1 MNKKLVSILVGAFI
15 CTASMAQVYPTIGQ
29 FQTTQLYFNPAY
41 AGASSSLRAN
51 LLHRSQWSKFP
62 GAPNTQL
69 LTMDLPLAR
78 NLGGGIVLYRHQVG
92 NLIDLSLNANI
103 SYRLKIN
110 ENSYFQFGLKL
121 GVSNINNG
129 INDAFRWDDG
139 DSYLNTI
146 ATRGTMIRIGPGGY
160 YKRKYFYA
168 GLSSPDLIFL
178 DPQKI
183 YNDPITN
190 KTTLKRNI
198 FFVTG
203 TRKSLSEFI
212 AIQPNFLVKYYVG
225 RPMNLYM
232 NLGFEFN
239 QTFTAGV
246 GLVYPLGYGVYT
258 RVAVSPKL
266 KLGFRYEL
274 ASKSFQLGS
283 YGSSEIMLSYGFNN

>member
-1 MNKKLVSILVGAFI
+1 MKKSFLLTLVGALI
-15 CTASMAQVYPTIGQ
+15 STASIAQVYSTIGQ

-41 AGASSSLRAN
+41 AGASASLRAN
-51 LLHRSQWSKFP
+51 VLHRSQWSKFP

-69 LTMDLPLAR
+69 ITADLPLSR
-78 NLGGGIVLYRHQVG
+78 NLGGGLVIYRHQVG
-92 NLIDLSLNANI
+92 NATDLTLNANV
-103 SYRLKIN
+103 SYRIKTG
-110 ENSYFQFGLKL
+110 ENSFFQFGLKV
-121 GVSNINNG
+121 GVSSISNG
-129 INDAFRWDDG
+129 VDAAFRWDNE
-139 DSYLNTI
+139 DSYLNAV
-146 ATRGTMIRIGPGGY
+146 ATRGTMIRMGPGGY
-160 YKRKYFYA
+160 YKRKHFYA
-168 GLSSPDLIFL
+168 GFSAPDLVFL
-178 DPQKI
+178 DPQKV
-183 YNDPITN
+183 YTDPLSN
-190 KTTLKRNI
+190 KTTLKRNF

-203 TRKSLSEFI
+203 TKKSLSEFI
-212 AIQPNFLVKYYVG
+212 AIQPNFMAKYYVG

>member
-1 MNKKLVSILVGAFI
+1 MKKSFVTILVFAVLSS
-15 CTASMAQVYPTIGQ
+15 TSMAQIYSTIGQ
-29 FQTTQLYFNPAY
+29 FQTAQLFFNPAY
-41 AGASSSLRAN
+41 AGVSTSLRAN
-51 LLHRSQWSKFP
+51 VLHRSQWSKFP

-69 LTMDLPLAR
+69 LTLDLPLAR
-78 NLGGGIVLYRHQVG
+78 NVGGGIVIYRHQVG
-92 NLIDLSLNANI
+92 NLTDLSLNANI
-103 SYRLKIN
+103 SYRIKIN
-110 ENSYFQFGLKL
+110 ENSFFQFGLKL
-121 GVSNINNG
+121 GVSSIDNG
-129 INDAFRWDDG
+129 VNDAFRWDDN
-139 DSYLNTI
+139 DTYLNSV
-146 ATRGTMIRIGPGGY
+146 AKRGTMIRIGPGGF
-160 YKRKYFYA
+160 YKRKHFYA
-168 GLSSPDLIFL
+168 GISSPDLIFL

-183 YNDPITN
+183 YVDPLSN
-190 KTTLKRNI
+190 KTTLKRNF

-203 TRKSLSEFI
+203 TRKNLSEFI
-212 AIQPNFLVKYYVG
+212 AIQPNFMAKYYVG